1 MLAQERRSIISTSTT
16 KQNPEEGRR
25 DSRRRDPVEGR
36 RDSRVDVSPPAKMAR
51 TAESSGKGGVYDQT
65 SGASTGRHQADP
77 EAMEKLLREPQGGYS
92 APKGGWQRWIND
104 QKGAG
109 AFKDH
114 REKGASTDRKAGG
127 ERENAN
133 AEGMREG
140 VDEQGR
146 EWKRPGEG
154 GVIAGPGR
162 IWGADTRDGLVPH
175 EGWRPSVGYSPVDTT
190 SVDVLRPVMPPLL
203 PHVPTLRFRRV
214 SLHLSQLSL
223 NSIPQ
228 TTISS
233 L

>member
-25 DSRRRDPVEGR
+25 DSR
-36 RDSRVDVSPPAKMAR
+36 VDVSPPAKMAR
-51 TAESSGKGGVYDQT
+51 TAESSGKGGGYDQT

-77 EAMEKLLREPQGGYS
+77 GAIEKLLREPQGGYS

-104 QKGAG
+104 QEGHREG
-109 AFKDH
+109 GFKDH
-114 REKGASTDRKAGG
+114 REKGASADRKAGG
-127 ERENAN
+127 KRENAN

-190 SVDVLRPVMPPLL
+190 SVDVLRPVMPPLF
-203 PHVPTLRFRRV
+203 PQP
-214 SLHLSQLSL
+214 LSM
-223 NSIPQ
+223 
-228 TTISS
+228 SS
-233 L
+233 AL